1 MEELLFLY
9 SLSSVTQV
17 HPARMETRVGGGH
30 RHAAGP
36 VRSHEMIWRTLQAKA
51 QEWTEGRPNT
61 GILGTGDSS
70 VI

>member
-17 HPARMETRVGGGH
+17 HHARMEPRVGRH

-51 QEWTEGRPNT
+51 QEWAEGRLDT
-61 GILGTGDSS
+61 RILCTEDSS